1 MVNRKEKKKN
11 FFFSKFL
18 FFLDR
23 LNEFDVSDPVKSI
36 SLENIT
42 LKIDHSDGRQLTFS
56 LPLTTT
62 LKDLHKQVAERLS
75 LSSIY
80 LVYNNQ
86 TLKLDN
92 ENQLMTLQQLN
103 FSSNNIQLIESYPLI
118 RKLRIFIQT
127 STSSSS

>member
-18 FFLDR
+18 FLLDR

-118 RKLRIFIQT
+118 RKLKIFIQT
-127 STSSSS
+127 SISSSS

>member
-1 MVNRKEKKKN
+1 
-11 FFFSKFL
+11 
-18 FFLDR
+18 
-23 LNEFDVSDPVKSI
+23 
-36 SLENIT
+36 
-42 LKIDHSDGRQLTFS
+42 LTFS

-127 STSSSS
+127 SISSSS